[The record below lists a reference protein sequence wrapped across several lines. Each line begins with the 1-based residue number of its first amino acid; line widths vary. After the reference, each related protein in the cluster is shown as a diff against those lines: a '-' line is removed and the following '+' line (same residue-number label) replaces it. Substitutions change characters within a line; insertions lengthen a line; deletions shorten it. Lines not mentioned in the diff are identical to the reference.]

1 MTNRFAK
8 HSNSHLSVELGG
20 RFAPDARSLTAR
32 VRPLLGLV
40 FSAGLAIPALVLG
53 EGASAGPTV
62 VTGGNPGVKSGET
75 SFPIDQPAR
84 NSGTPVASK
93 SSPNALI
100 VEAIGTMPAGGSYRA
115 NTTAMAALRTAI
127 QSANSQLVIDPPRAT
142 PSFCSGATYLVF
154 LSVLEELHRQGRI
167 PLDDATL
174 RALLVQE
181 HQADGAGVWGRWNAN
196 GPGTARLFYEAGL
209 GRNFTSFEEARPGD
223 FMKIFWNEE
232 IGSKEAGHS
241 VVFWGR
247 VSKPEGEFVRYWSS
261 NLPNGYG
268 FAEIPMQRIRRV
280 LFSRLE
286 HPEQIRNVLAIPAHD
301 AYLAAML
308 KRPSSAE
315 EMARMV
321 GSGESQ
327 VLRVAAVSSNAAVAA
342 RRPDVSDKPP
352 VAPKATVAPTAAT
365 ATAPATTPAPA
376 KGSWLQHLL
385 HKKNPNE

>member
-1 MTNRFAK
+1 MVFVGLGMAIP
-8 HSNSHLSVELGG
+8 ELG
-20 RFAPDARSLTAR
+20 
-32 VRPLLGLV
+32 LGQ
-40 FSAGLAIPALVLG
+40 
-53 EGASAGPTV
+53 GASPEPKV
-62 VTGGNPGVKSGET
+62 VIGGNPGAPSG
-75 SFPIDQPAR
+75 DVAAPAR
-84 NSGTPVASK
+84 QPVPNSGTPIAMKV
-93 SSPNALI
+93 SPNVMI
-100 VEAIGTMPAGGSYRA
+100 VDTVSTMPGGGSYRA
-115 NTTAMAALRTAI
+115 NTVAMVALRKAI
-127 QSANSQLVIDPPRAT
+127 QSVDSQLAIDPTRAT

-154 LSVLEELHRQGRI
+154 LSVLEQLHRQGKI
-167 PLDDATL
+167 ALDEETL

-209 GRNFTSFEEARPGD
+209 GRNFTSFDEARPGD

-241 VVFWGR
+241 VVYLGR
-247 VSKPEGEFVRYWSS
+247 ISKPEGEFVRYWSS
-261 NLPNGYG
+261 NLPNGFG

-286 HPEQIRNVLAIPAHD
+286 HPEQIRNVLSIPARD

-308 KRPSSAE
+308 KRPSSGE

-327 VLRVAAVSSNAAVAA
+327 VIRVAAVPSDAGSTN

-352 VAPKATVAPTAAT
+352 VAPKATVAPTV

-385 HKKNPNE
+385 HKKNPSE

>member
-1 MTNRFAK
+1 M
-8 HSNSHLSVELGG
+8 
-20 RFAPDARSLTAR
+20 
-32 VRPLLGLV
+32 
-40 FSAGLAIPALVLG
+40 
-53 EGASAGPTV
+53 
-62 VTGGNPGVKSGET
+62 
-75 SFPIDQPAR
+75 
-84 NSGTPVASK
+84 K

-100 VEAIGTMPAGGSYRA
+100 MEAIGTMPAGGTYRA
-115 NTTAMAALRTAI
+115 NTAAMAALRTAI
-127 QSANSQLVIDPPRAT
+127 QSANSQLVIDPARAS

-167 PLDDATL
+167 ALDDATL
-174 RALLVQE
+174 RALLVQD

-209 GRNFTSFEEARPGD
+209 GRNFSSFDEARPGD

-261 NLPNGYG
+261 NMPNGFG
-268 FAEIPMQRIRRV
+268 FAEIPMTRIRRV

-286 HPEQIRNVLAIPAHD
+286 HPEQIRNVLTIPARD

-308 KRPSSAE
+308 KRPSSGE

-321 GSGESQ
+321 GTGESQ
-327 VLRVAAVSSNAAVAA
+327 VLRVAAASSDAAVVG
-342 RRPDVSDKPP
+342 RRPNVSDKPP
-352 VAPKATVAPTAAT
+352 VAPKATVAPTAP
-365 ATAPATTPAPA
+365 TAPATTPAPA

-385 HKKNPNE
+385 HKKNPSE